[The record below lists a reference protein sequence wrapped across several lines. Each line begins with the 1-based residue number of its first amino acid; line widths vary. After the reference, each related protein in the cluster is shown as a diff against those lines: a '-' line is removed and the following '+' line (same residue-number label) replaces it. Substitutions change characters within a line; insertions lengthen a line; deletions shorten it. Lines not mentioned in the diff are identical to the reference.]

1 MTSITELACCSICL
15 ESIVKINE
23 VTKPCE
29 HTFHTECITRWLEN
43 NRSCPLCRTELMTVI
58 LPPYGYNILYAAYG
72 FVSYYQDKTSK

>member
-29 HTFHTECITRWLEN
+29 HTFHKEFITRWLEN
-43 NRSCPLCRTELMTVI
+43 NRSCPLCRT
-58 LPPYGYNILYAAYG
+58 
-72 FVSYYQDKTSK
+72 